1 MIDSGIILAAGLG
14 TRMKEFTK
22 KIPKSL
28 IRVNGKPMIDY
39 AIEIL
44 ESLKIKNIYI
54 NIHFKPEIITQHI
67 KSKHNSNIIISD
79 ETIKLLDTG
88 GGTKKI
94 FLDHNLHKALVLN
107 SDVIWDNVY
116 VSELRKMIESFN
128 PNSEALLG
136 LVSSKLHRG
145 YIGKGDFVFRNSN
158 QISRFLPGDKTPF
171 NYVGCQIITR
181 DAFSDQ
187 KNEVFSI
194 NKVWDNLIV
203 QKKLEGFKFDTN
215 VLHVGTK
222 EILLDL
228 K

>member
-22 KIPKSL
+22 EIPKSL

-88 GGTKKI
+88 GGIKKI

-171 NYVGCQIITR
+171 NYVGSQIITR

>member
-22 KIPKSL
+22 EIPKSL

-171 NYVGCQIITR
+171 NYVGSQIITR